1 MEHLVQGNAVI
12 PGDKRHSLAGEAP
25 DLGVITG
32 LCGQPGQGPFYR
44 VTFRMDGNRF
54 AAVAVETYGCPWA
67 NRIAGALKGLLESVP
82 IRNASQI
89 GPEDI
94 VALLGGVPRNK
105 RELPSL
111 AIASLKDALGKVS
124 SGAGRGTGVP

>member
-1 MEHLVQGNAVI
+1 MAL
-12 PGDKRHSLAGEAP
+12 DS
-25 DLGVITG
+25 GVITG

-44 VTFRMDGNRF
+44 ITFRVEGKRF
-54 AAVAVETYGCPWA
+54 AEVAVDTYGCPWA
-67 NRIAGALKGLLESVP
+67 NKIAGALKGLLESVP

-105 RELPSL
+105 RELPPL
-111 AIASLKDALGKVS
+111 AIAALKDAIGKVS
-124 SGAGRGTGVP
+124 SGAGSEAGKA

>member
-1 MEHLVQGNAVI
+1 MQGNAVI
-12 PGDKRHSLAGEAP
+12 LAELRSSLSDDAP
-25 DLGVITG
+25 DSGVVTG

-44 VTFRMDGNRF
+44 ITLTICGERF
-54 AAVAVETYGCPWA
+54 ASVAVETYGCPWA
-67 NRIAGALKGLLESVP
+67 NRIAGALKGLLESIP

-111 AIASLKDALGKVS
+111 AIAALKDALGKAS
-124 SGAGRGTGVP
+124 SDAGRGVSEA